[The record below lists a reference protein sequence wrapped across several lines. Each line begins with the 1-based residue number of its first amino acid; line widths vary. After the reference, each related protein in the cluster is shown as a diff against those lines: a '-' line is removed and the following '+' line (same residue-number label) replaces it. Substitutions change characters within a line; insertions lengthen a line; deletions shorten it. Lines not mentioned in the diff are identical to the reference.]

1 MAPGPVRPILARLS
15 TLYITRPP
23 WRCRPRILQ
32 VQLVTML
39 LLPLLGAALA
49 PLALA
54 LGEERVIYFPK
65 DTTSDLETGSAQAVF
80 SAKRDDHAFTVA
92 SKSDNYVAPFLLD
105 SKDNV
110 AIHLAA
116 RTLARDIH
124 TITGIEP
131 RLYNDSLPSNVS
143 HAIIMGSVDSELVK
157 EIKDGREEREVI
169 KGKWESYDVR
179 VSKKPLKHLDSGLVI
194 TGSDRVSSYF
204 SFLPLNP
211 WRNF

>member
-1 MAPGPVRPILARLS
+1 
-15 TLYITRPP
+15 
-23 WRCRPRILQ
+23 
-32 VQLVTML
+32 ML
-39 LLPLLGAALA
+39 LIPLLGAALA

-54 LGEERVIYFPK
+54 LGEQRVIYFPK
-65 DTTSDLETGSAQAVF
+65 DTTSVLKTDSAQAVF
-80 SAKRDDHAFTVA
+80 SAKHDDHAFKIA

-116 RTLARDIH
+116 GTLARDIH

-143 HAIIMGSVDSELVK
+143 HAIIMGSIGSDLVN
-157 EIKDGREEREVI
+157 EIKEGSEEREVI

-194 TGSDRVSSYF
+194 TGSDRVSPYF
-204 SFLPLNP
+204 PYLLLHSPQHLEDY
-211 WRNF
+211 RAET

>member
-1 MAPGPVRPILARLS
+1 
-15 TLYITRPP
+15 
-23 WRCRPRILQ
+23 
-32 VQLVTML
+32 ML
-39 LLPLLGAALA
+39 LLPLLGATLA

-54 LGEERVIYFPK
+54 LGEQRVIYFPQ
-65 DTTSDLETGSAQAVF
+65 DGTSNLETGSAQAVF
-80 SAKRDDHAFTVA
+80 SSKHDAHAFTIA
-92 SKSDNYVAPFLLD
+92 SKNYVAPFLLD

-143 HAIIMGSVDSELVK
+143 HAIIMGSIGSDLVG
-157 EIKDGREEREVI
+157 EINEGREEREVI

-179 VSKKPLKHLDSGLVI
+179 VSKKPLRHLDSGLVI
-194 TGSDRVSSYF
+194 TGSDRVSP
-204 SFLPLNP
+204 SFPLIC
-211 WRNF
+211 FDLSAS